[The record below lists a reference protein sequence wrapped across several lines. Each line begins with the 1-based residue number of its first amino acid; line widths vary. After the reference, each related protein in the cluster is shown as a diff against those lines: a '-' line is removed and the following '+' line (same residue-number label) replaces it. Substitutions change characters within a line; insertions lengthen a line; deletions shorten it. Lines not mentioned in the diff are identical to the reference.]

1 MLRVPSGAR
10 SSKEMPWRAVWL
22 VYLPITQSL
31 DELNKIVPLSSISI
45 PSPRGRD
52 KLLREMMIDSEN
64 GLVARSVRPTRTPV
78 RAPDGSYTAA
88 IKDRRAANPPRVGG
102 REYIWIGSPFKAR
115 VIPMYSS
122 EEGAAS

>member
-10 SSKEMPWRAVWL
+10 ASKEMPWRAVWL

-45 PSPRGRD
+45 PSPRVLD
-52 KLLREMMIDSEN
+52 KLFREMMTASEN

-78 RAPDGSYTAA
+78 RPPDGSYTAA
-88 IKDRRAANPPRVGG
+88 IKDRRAANPPRFGG
-102 REYIWIGSPFKAR
+102 RVYIWIGSPFKTR
-115 VIPMYSS
+115 GSPQ
-122 EEGAAS
+122 